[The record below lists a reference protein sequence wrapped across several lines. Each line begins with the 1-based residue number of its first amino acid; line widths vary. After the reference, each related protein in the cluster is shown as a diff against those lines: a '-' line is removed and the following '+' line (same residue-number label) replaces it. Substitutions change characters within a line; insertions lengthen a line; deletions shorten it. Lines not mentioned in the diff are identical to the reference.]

1 MSTKEIFTPEE
12 RLEIFKEEI
21 GLIKSASIKN
31 YAIGAINSLPNY
43 FFYIPASSTGKYHPD
58 YALGDGGLVRH
69 TKVAVRFLVECFR
82 LAWYERISDDD
93 RDLLVVALMLHDG
106 WKSGISHSKYTLDEH
121 PVIAIEQLKN
131 NEEINTLLPSEQLE
145 LIYSCIETHMGQWN
159 ISKKTFQEFAP
170 VPATSYQKLIHFC
183 DYVAS
188 RKLFEANFDYVPTR
202 S

>member
-1 MSTKEIFTPEE
+1 M
-12 RLEIFKEEI
+12 
-21 GLIKSASIKN
+21 
-31 YAIGAINSLPNY
+31 
-43 FFYIPASSTGKYHPD
+43 
-58 YALGDGGLVRH
+58 GDGGLVRH
-69 TKVAVRFLVECFR
+69 TKVAIRFLVECFR